1 MTAYVLRRLL
11 LMLPVAFLVTVGVFL
26 LIHLS
31 PGDPALIIL
40 GEDRS
45 PQAIAQI
52 HQELGLDKPLYVQY
66 VIWLGHIVHG
76 DWGRS
81 ITTHQPVAIA
91 ITERLPATFELGL
104 TALLWSLLVAI
115 PLGTIAAV
123 RRGSVAD
130 QVATGITVAGVSI
143 PNFFIGIVLI
153 FLLSVSLRMFP
164 FGGYVPFFQ
173 DPLQSLR
180 HVMLPAIA
188 LGTAGAAINMRFTR
202 SSMIEVLNHDYIRTA
217 RAKGASW
224 RRVVFVH
231 ALKNALIPVVTIV
244 GLQIGGII
252 EGAVV
257 TETVFTWPGVGRLA
271 VESIFNRD
279 YTVVQGIVLLAALFL
294 VAILSPLISP
304 HDPLAVS
311 PDKSYLPPLT
321 PGNVLGTDELGRDL
335 LSRILWGSRVSLP
348 VAFVAVAV
356 GLFGGGLIGLVSG
369 YAGGI
374 ADLLL
379 MRLVDALLAF
389 PGLILAIAVVAALG
403 PGLRNAM
410 IAIGIVAV
418 PVYARLVRAVV
429 LQLKQMEFIVAT
441 RSLGAT
447 PLRLVVRHLIP
458 NLLNP
463 IIVQVSLSAG
473 FAILAEATLSFL
485 GLGAQLP
492 TPDWGQMINSGASF
506 LNNDPWL
513 AIVPGAAIS
522 ITVYSFNL
530 LGDSLRDALDPRL
543 RS

>member
-1 MTAYVLRRLL
+1 LTAYLLRRLL

-66 VIWLGHIVHG
+66 VIWLDHIAHG

-91 ITERLPATFELGL
+91 ITERLPATFELGI
-104 TALLWSLLVAI
+104 TALVWSLLVAI

-130 QVATGITVAGVSI
+130 QLASGVTVAGVSI

-153 FLLSVSLRMFP
+153 FVLSVSLRLFP

-173 DPLQSLR
+173 DPLESLH
-180 HVMLPAIA
+180 HVALPAIA

-202 SSMIEVLNHDYIRTA
+202 SSMIEVLSHDYIRTA
-217 RAKGASW
+217 WAKGASW

-279 YTVVQGIVLLAALFL
+279 YTVVQGIVLVAAF
-294 VAILSPLISP
+294 
-304 HDPLAVS
+304 
-311 PDKSYLPPLT
+311 SYMSANL
-321 PGNVLGTDELGRDL
+321 
-335 LSRILWGSRVSLP
+335 
-348 VAFVAVAV
+348 
-356 GLFGGGLIGLVSG
+356 
-369 YAGGI
+369 
-374 ADLLL
+374 
-379 MRLVDALLAF
+379 LVDL
-389 PGLILAIAVVAALG
+389 
-403 PGLRNAM
+403 
-410 IAIGIVAV
+410 
-418 PVYARLVRAVV
+418 VYA
-429 LQLKQMEFIVAT
+429 
-441 RSLGAT
+441 
-447 PLRLVVRHLIP
+447 
-458 NLLNP
+458 
-463 IIVQVSLSAG
+463 
-473 FAILAEATLSFL
+473 
-485 GLGAQLP
+485 
-492 TPDWGQMINSGASF
+492 W
-506 LNNDPWL
+506 
-513 AIVPGAAIS
+513 
-522 ITVYSFNL
+522 
-530 LGDSLRDALDPRL
+530 LDPRI
-543 RS
+543 SYA